1 MNQIES
7 KKEFIAWLTN
17 KDLELTKK
25 IYEANHYRPKEDILL
40 LDSLLINNINVR
52 DKHLES
58 TEFNECKFENC
69 EFTNTIF
76 ASSIFDG
83 CHFQNCTFTWSKFID
98 VDLLNCEFE
107 ACVILGL
114 ELSDVIIKKTV
125 FIDCGEVLDLSIR
138 GSRERDASFV
148 NCYLHHFDIEPID
161 EESSEKIEFLDCLIK
176 DSSFDRIDF
185 TIGGFKGC
193 NLSLNQFSACTFS
206 ENSFNSENKIPG
218 KEYNLIDIQ
227 SLLNSEIIDA
237 SSLKLLFGIHSSD
250 IKEYLIG
257 LTSKIEFQSIFISY
271 SFKDKKFAQRING
284 ELIRRGILTY
294 LWENDSPGGKPL
306 KEIMSEG
313 VRDKDRVLFIA
324 SINSLKSQACHFE
337 LTEGRKKQ
345 ERTWDN
351 VLFPIHI
358 DDYLFEL
365 DEESIRPKDKQEE
378 YWKNITEL
386 KNLNSLSFIDLIDL
400 SMGTKVEF
408 EKQLMR
414 LIKGLRK

>member
-1 MNQIES
+1 M
-7 KKEFIAWLTN
+7 
-17 KDLELTKK
+17 
-25 IYEANHYRPKEDILL
+25 
-40 LDSLLINNINVR
+40 
-52 DKHLES
+52 
-58 TEFNECKFENC
+58 
-69 EFTNTIF
+69 
-76 ASSIFDG
+76 
-83 CHFQNCTFTWSKFID
+83 
-98 VDLLNCEFE
+98 
-107 ACVILGL
+107 
-114 ELSDVIIKKTV
+114 
-125 FIDCGEVLDLSIR
+125 
-138 GSRERDASFV
+138 
-148 NCYLHHFDIEPID
+148 
-161 EESSEKIEFLDCLIK
+161 
-176 DSSFDRIDF
+176 
-185 TIGGFKGC
+185 
-193 NLSLNQFSACTFS
+193 
-206 ENSFNSENKIPG
+206 
-218 KEYNLIDIQ
+218 
-227 SLLNSEIIDA
+227 
-237 SSLKLLFGIHSSD
+237 
-250 IKEYLIG
+250 
-257 LTSKIEFQSIFISY
+257 TSKIEFQSIFISY